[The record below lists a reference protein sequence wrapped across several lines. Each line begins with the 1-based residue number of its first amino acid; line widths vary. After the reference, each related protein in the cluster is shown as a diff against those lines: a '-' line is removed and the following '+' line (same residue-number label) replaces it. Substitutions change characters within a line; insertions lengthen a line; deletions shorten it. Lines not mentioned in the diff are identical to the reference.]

1 MSAFRNSKHVW
12 LRIAT
17 TPAGHHPRTLCSRSH
32 HHVRGT
38 NPAGAS
44 PVDNRVGAASP
55 TPWSMTP
62 TKCVIIPLPGTC
74 AGGRGGT
81 GIATTGLAERRQVV
95 EVVIQREVIEYRI
108 VSGTCACGRVQ
119 RSTFP
124 VGIEAPVRYG
134 GPGGSAFPE
143 RCHCSRNPK
152 WGPSDFGCKKL
163 GDGHGLRRPAFVLRP
178 SRRALRSSR
187 TLPRFP
193 GLLPSPY

>member
-1 MSAFRNSKHVW
+1 MPEQHALTHSPESLTTSLSGCMNGWRSRLRSLRGKLRPLSRCMSAFRNSKHVW

-124 VGIEAPVRYG
+124 AGICSVHDSISAAALPV
-134 GPGGSAFPE
+134 
-143 RCHCSRNPK
+143 H
-152 WGPSDFGCKKL
+152 
-163 GDGHGLRRPAFVLRP
+163 RRGAQ
-178 SRRALRSSR
+178 
-187 TLPRFP
+187 
-193 GLLPSPY
+193 